1 MVILISR
8 LLDIYIIIIII
19 RVIFSWV
26 RPRNPTNFHRFIYK
40 TTEPVLEPIRKI
52 IPPIGGAIDIS
63 PIIVFLIISIL
74 KRFLY

>member
-8 LLDIYIIIIII
+8 LLDIYLIIIII

-26 RPRNPTNFHRFIYK
+26 SPRNPTNFHRIIYK
-40 TTEPVLEPIRKI
+40 VTEPVLEPIRKI
-52 IPPIGGAIDIS
+52 IPPFGGAIDIS
-63 PIIVFLIISIL
+63 PIIVFFIISVL